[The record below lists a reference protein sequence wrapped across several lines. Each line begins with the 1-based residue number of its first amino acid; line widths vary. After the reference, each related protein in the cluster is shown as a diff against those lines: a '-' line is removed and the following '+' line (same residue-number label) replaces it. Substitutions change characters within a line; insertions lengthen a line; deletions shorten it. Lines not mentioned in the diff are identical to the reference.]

1 MSGINARPTDLLTIK
16 FKFMKHLLIDFE
28 NVQPQNLDK
37 LPPDDTHIW
46 LFLGVVHKML
56 PVSLVKSL
64 LRFGERTH
72 LVHLQK
78 TGKNALDF
86 YLSYY
91 LGQITASDPNAQIG
105 ILSRDGG
112 YDILVEHILESQ
124 HAQGIV
130 RLANIDEVQYEK
142 ITATP
147 PTPQIAGNQQPE
159 TAPKPHQSLSPYFQA
174 ALTAL
179 RQPDA
184 FRPSRLH
191 NLQQN
196 LRKHILCDLLTGKID
211 EECMKIVVAITNKLK
226 AQNLI
231 SINEQDVV
239 SYHIGDTDLL
249 QKIQRYILQ
258 IKPKNYADFQAAVQ
272 SRADAFCLR
281 INQGDIQAF
290 ARHLREQNLIRQE
303 SGKIEY
309 GPFPGPKPKPAVK
322 QPENYQPDETMW
334 KKVIA
339 ALSVAKGKRPSK
351 VSALSNTIKAHTRC
365 SDEETEK
372 LFQHLQDT
380 ETLRVDGTKIVYLK

>member
-1 MSGINARPTDLLTIK
+1 MPDLLLYQLTLN
-16 FKFMKHLLIDFE
+16 FSSMKHLLIDFE

-64 LRFGERTH
+64 LRFGERAH

-91 LGQITASDPNAQIG
+91 LGQITAADPNAQIG

-124 HAQGIV
+124 HAQSIV
-130 RLANIDEVQYEK
+130 RLANIDEVQHEK
-142 ITATP
+142 ITAEP
-147 PTPQIAGNQQPE
+147 PTPLIAGNQQPE
-159 TAPKPHQSLSPYFQA
+159 TAPKPQQSLAPYFQA

-179 RQPDA
+179 RLPDA

-196 LRKHILCDLLTGKID
+196 LRKHILCDLLTDKTD
-211 EECMKIVVAITNKLK
+211 EERMTIVVAITNKLK

-231 SINEQDVV
+231 SVDEQGIV
-239 SYHIGDTDLL
+239 SYYISDADLL

-258 IKPKNYADFQAAVQ
+258 IKPKTYADFQAAVQ
-272 SRADAFCLR
+272 NRADALCLS

-309 GPFPGPKPKPAVK
+309 APFPEPKPKPAAK
-322 QPENYQPDETMW
+322 QPENYQPAETMW

-351 VSALSNTIKAHTRC
+351 VSALSNTIKAHAKC
-365 SDEETEK
+365 SDKETEK
-372 LFQHLQDT
+372 LLQHLQDT
-380 ETLRVDGTKIVYLK
+380 KTLRIDGTKIVYLK